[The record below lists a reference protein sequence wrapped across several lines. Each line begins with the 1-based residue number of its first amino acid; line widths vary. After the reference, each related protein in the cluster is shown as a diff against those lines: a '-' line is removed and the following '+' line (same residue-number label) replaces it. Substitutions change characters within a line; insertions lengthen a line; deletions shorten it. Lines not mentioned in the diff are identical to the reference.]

1 MTSGEKS
8 LANKSVG
15 VIGLGLM
22 GEVFS
27 RRLIDG
33 GQSVVGYDIDAAKSV
48 RLAAMGGR
56 AAASIAEVARACE
69 PIVLAVFDTSQVE
82 DVVENHILPAVGE
95 ASRKIVLCAS
105 TCDPDRIASLGERVM
120 ARGIRFLETPVSGTS
135 EQVRRGDGVGLIGGN
150 RDTAAE
156 AEAVLAILFP
166 RRFHVGRIG
175 DGGRT
180 KLAVNLILGL
190 NRMALAEGLVF
201 ATRLGLD
208 PAAFLPVAKESAAYS
223 QIMDVKGAK
232 MINGML
238 NGDFTPEGRVRQT
251 LKDVH
256 LMLEQAKR
264 HGQTLPML
272 NVHCD
277 VLEACVR
284 AGEADLDNSA
294 VINEIVRRTSRNAVV

>member
-1 MTSGEKS
+1 VEKS
-8 LANKSVG
+8 LANQPVG

-33 GQSVVGYDIDAAKSV
+33 GQSVVGYDIDATKGV
-48 RLAAMGGR
+48 RLADLGGR
-56 AAASIAEVARACE
+56 AAASIAEVARACD

-82 DVVENHILPAVGE
+82 DVVENHIFPAVGE
-95 ASRKIVLCAS
+95 GKIVLCTS
-105 TCDPDRIASLGERVM
+105 TCDPDRIVALGERVM

-166 RRFHVGRIG
+166 RRFHVGHIG

-208 PAAFLPVAKESAAYS
+208 PAAFLPVVKASAAYS
-223 QIMDVKGAK
+223 QIMDVKGGK
-232 MINGML
+232 ML
-238 NGDFTPEGRVRQT
+238 DGDFTPEGRVRQT

-256 LMLEQAKR
+256 LMLEQARR
-264 HGQTLPML
+264 HGQALPML

-294 VINEIVRRTSRNAVV
+294 VIKEIARRQKPTRV

>member
-1 MTSGEKS
+1 MRVEKV

-33 GQSVVGYDIDAAKSV
+33 GQSVVGYDIDAAKGV
-48 RLAAMGGR
+48 RLADLGAR
-56 AAASIAEVARACE
+56 AAASIAEVARACDT
-69 PIVLAVFDTSQVE
+69 IVLAVFDTAQVE

-95 ASRKIVLCAS
+95 TSRKIVLCAS
-105 TCDPDRIASLGERVM
+105 TCDPDRIASLGERVI

-135 EQVRRGDGVGLIGGN
+135 EQVRRGDGVGLIGGD

-166 RRFHVGRIG
+166 RRFHAGHIG

-201 ATRLGLD
+201 AARLGLD

-232 MINGML
+232 ML
-238 NGDFTPEGRVRQT
+238 SGDFTPEGRVRQT

-294 VINEIVRRTSRNAVV
+294 VINEIARRQEPTR

>member
-1 MTSGEKS
+1 
-8 LANKSVG
+8 
-15 VIGLGLM
+15 M